1 VQITYYRNVSI
12 HHKGKKEECIDCH
25 QTKSRKALTGHFRR
39 YFEYWRILC
48 TGSYVPSIPLVLDK
62 IVMAE
67 STSRGSNLIDLL
79 VNLNLSC
86 NEVAPLNG
94 ITPSCSVNFRFLD
107 DKTLGIISALP
118 AQKGRLLFTTAMLLS

>member
-1 VQITYYRNVSI
+1 
-12 HHKGKKEECIDCH
+12 
-25 QTKSRKALTGHFRR
+25 
-39 YFEYWRILC
+39 
-48 TGSYVPSIPLVLDK
+48 
-62 IVMAE
+62 MAE

-107 DKTLGIISALP
+107 DKTLGMISALP
-118 AQKGRLLFTTAMLLS
+118 AQKGRLLFTSAMLLS